1 MGLGSLKAKQDWP
14 EQVKWMKSVKE
25 MKIFGFT
32 VCQTYQD
39 TVTKTWDKVL
49 RGFEQVLFS
58 WQSRQLDTL
67 AQRVQVART
76 FAMSKLFYIAAVL
89 PLPGKHKREVESK
102 LSKFIFRGRHERLK
116 LCELENT
123 CEKGGLGLPNISVRA
138 DALQ

>member
-1 MGLGSLKAKQDWP
+1 
-14 EQVKWMKSVKE
+14 MKSVKE

-32 VCQTYQD
+32 VCQTYQE
-39 TVTKTWDKVL
+39 TVTKTLDKVL

-76 FAMSKLFYIAAVL
+76 FPMSKLYYIVAVL

-102 LSKFIFRGRHERLK
+102 LSKFIFRGRHKRLK

-123 CEKGGLGLPNISVRA
+123 REKGGLGLPNISVKSTEA
-138 DALQ
+138 TLQDPGTT